1 MIRYKPTR
9 ITLGDGDLRYHL
21 QRLLN
26 RHSRL
31 AEWHQHD
38 QFLND
43 SSFDDG
49 DDDAFLESDSDLFSA
64 PSVSPPDSICYSA
77 PDEDPGEGSS
87 SRGRGGDHDTRS
99 ACSPEA
105 STSPSSS
112 TIDAGSPVNVQPSA
126 LSLEATRSAE
136 KNVDVHSECRVS
148 IDGYDKPLGGR
159 NGEEFEHSPGYY
171 DLSET
176 SLSDCLT
183 QLGAVLNSVRGDVTG
198 ETRSPRPCSQTP
210 VSLNSCSLHHRSDL
224 FSPVSLPAPL
234 DSRAVLFTNLLTNLL
249 LEKQPTQQ
257 SGMYKRT
264 AICGSFR
271 E

>member
-9 ITLGDGDLRYHL
+9 ISLEDGDLRYHL
-21 QRLLN
+21 QRLLI

-49 DDDAFLESDSDLFSA
+49 EDDAFLESDSDLFSA

-87 SRGRGGDHDTRS
+87 PRGRGGDHNTRS

-105 STSPSSS
+105 STSSSSS
-112 TIDAGSPVNVQPSA
+112 TIDAGSPIIVQPSA

-136 KNVDVHSECRVS
+136 KNVDVQSECQLS
-148 IDGYDKPLGGR
+148 MDGHNKPFGSR
-159 NGEEFEHSPGYY
+159 NGEKFGHSPGYY

-183 QLGAVLNSVRGDVTG
+183 QPRAVLNSVRGDVTG
-198 ETRSPRPCSQTP
+198 ETHSPRPCSQNP
-210 VSLNSCSLHHRSDL
+210 VLSDSFSLHHRS
-224 FSPVSLPAPL
+224 
-234 DSRAVLFTNLLTNLL
+234 
-249 LEKQPTQQ
+249 
-257 SGMYKRT
+257 
-264 AICGSFR
+264 GSFSTVPPLAPW
-271 E
+271 